1 MSARNSHDYEG
12 ESFDD
17 APESTENLRVT
28 IPQSS
33 SARSLTDS
41 PPVGVGASPEL
52 TEKPPL
58 PSESQVEQEEEEED
72 NGSEPTTPKK
82 KNKKKN
88 KKKGKQQDDGEVAEE
103 QAEELQE
110 QELGDE
116 LKLET
121 AEVEDDDEADQHI
134 EVEDLHEPTGLD
146 GIGEEEA
153 SDRNIAQKSPLLTS
167 HRLSSASSLDE
178 VVLTT
183 SKEDVPII
191 DTIEAKPELPPVPP
205 KDDVASPPSSGL
217 KGLSGSLPSLPWAP
231 PPINKNPP
239 PPPPPPLSRKASGP
253 FAWFSRSSIS
263 AKEVK
268 SPPPVGSRRNTST
281 SVSTIASNL
290 DLVADGDASSVNS
303 KRPRRNSLKDQ
314 FKLLRMRE
322 DTAWAEHEEAG
333 ARSKP
338 PSFSHPGMSP
348 PIIPEENEDGIL
360 HPPTTASGATS
371 PGTADPSTINPNLAP
386 GTVSGFARSADDA
399 STPVDWELWQSL
411 VNNGPQ
417 ALVNSE
423 ELNSAIKRGIPQ
435 TIRGVIWQILAD
447 CHAGELEDIYRDLVA
462 RGTDKERR
470 PSNGQINGIIE
481 ESNSSSRSSIRSDHS
496 GSATHSTSPSHET
509 DPEKLA
515 KEQLASETARV
526 KRAKDEG
533 VALQKL
539 EKVIRRDLGSRTSYS
554 KYFVSQGSQESL
566 YGLCKAYALY
576 DEAVGYAQGMNFIVM
591 PLLFNM
597 DEAEAF
603 ELLVKLMNKYG
614 LREMFIADMPG
625 LHRSLYQFERLLEDF
640 EPALY
645 CHLRRRGV
653 PPQLYATQWFLTLFA
668 YRFPLQLVLRIYD
681 LIFEEGLERTILK
694 FSIAIMRRNAE
705 ALLGMK
711 DMSTLT
717 TFLKERL
724 FDAYI
729 DKQPSATSI
738 LESGFFGSS
747 GAADKEIYRAD
758 ILVQDACD
766 VPLTQD
772 MIKVYTTE
780 WEEKTRTEKERETEL
795 ENLRHTVATQA
806 ARVRL
811 LEERAEASDKEHVQL
826 ASELVHAKVEN
837 EELRDLTDALKL
849 QVAELKVVVDKQ
861 PGEVEGK
868 LRMEMERI
876 MKRNIEVQ
884 NENRAMEDS
893 MAEMEKE
900 LVSTKMKWAEM
911 SENHETLR
919 QKWSDLRRA
928 LD

>member
-1 MSARNSHDYEG
+1 MSPRNSHDYEG

-17 APESTENLRVT
+17 APESIDNLHVT
-28 IPQSS
+28 IPKSS

-41 PPVGVGASPEL
+41 PPVGVGASPEI
-52 TEKPPL
+52 TEKPL
-58 PSESQVEQEEEEED
+58 FPSESQVEQKDED
-72 NGSEPTTPKK
+72 YGSEQTTPKK

-88 KKKGKQQDDGEVAEE
+88 KKKGNQPDEGEAAAEE

-110 QELGDE
+110 QKLGDD

-121 AEVEDDDEADQHI
+121 VNVEEDDKIVEQVKD
-134 EVEDLHEPTGLD
+134 EDLGEHTGLD
-146 GIGEEEA
+146 GTGEEEA
-153 SDRNIAQKSPLLTS
+153 PDRNITPKSPLLTS

-183 SKEDVPII
+183 SKDEEPFNVANPE
-191 DTIEAKPELPPVPP
+191 TKPELPPVPP
-205 KDDVASPPSSGL
+205 KDDATPSSGL
-217 KGLSGSLPSLPWAP
+217 KGLSGNLPSVPWAP
-231 PPINKNPP
+231 PPVNKNPL
-239 PPPPPPLSRKASGP
+239 PPPPPPLPRKSSGP
-253 FAWFSRSSIS
+253 FAWFSRGSVG

-268 SPPPVGSRRNTST
+268 SPPPAGSRRNTST

-322 DTAWAEHEEAG
+322 DTTWAEHEEAG
-333 ARSKP
+333 ARSGP
-338 PSFSHPGMSP
+338 PSVSHPGMSP
-348 PIIPEENEDGIL
+348 PIIPEENETGIL
-360 HPPTTASGATS
+360 YPPATASAATS
-371 PGTADPSTINPNLAP
+371 PGTENPSTINPNLAP
-386 GTVSGFARSADDA
+386 GTVSGFAKAPDDA
-399 STPVDWELWQSL
+399 SAPVDWELWQSL

-447 CHAGELEDIYRDLVA
+447 CRAGELEDIYRDLVA

-470 PSNGQINGIIE
+470 PSNGQFNGIIE
-481 ESNSSSRSSIRSDHS
+481 ESNTSSRSSIRSDHS
-496 GSATHSTSPSHET
+496 GSATQSTSVSPSQEM

-515 KEQLASETARV
+515 KEQLASETARA
-526 KRAKDEG
+526 KKAKDEA

-576 DEAVGYAQGMNFIVM
+576 DEGVGYAQGMNFIVM

-597 DEAEAF
+597 DEVEAF

-625 LHRSLYQFERLLEDF
+625 LHRSLYQFERLLEDL

-705 ALLGMK
+705 TLLGMK

-729 DKQPSATSI
+729 DKQPSASSI

-747 GAADKEIYRAD
+747 GAADKEVYRAD

-772 MIKVYTTE
+772 MIKSYTAE
-780 WEEKTRTEKERETEL
+780 WEEKTRTEKEREIEL
-795 ENLRHTVATQA
+795 EHLRHTVATQA

-849 QVAELKVVVDKQ
+849 QVSELKIVVDKQ
-861 PGEVEGK
+861 PGEVEEK

>member
-1 MSARNSHDYEG
+1 MSPRNSRDYEG

-17 APESTENLRVT
+17 APETIENLRVT
-28 IPQSS
+28 IPKSS

-41 PPVGVGASPEL
+41 PPVGVGASPDL
-52 TEKPPL
+52 TEKSL
-58 PSESQVEQEEEEED
+58 
-72 NGSEPTTPKK
+72 
-82 KNKKKN
+82 
-88 KKKGKQQDDGEVAEE
+88 GKQPDEGEVAEE
-103 QAEELQE
+103 DQTEELQD

-121 AEVEDDDEADQHI
+121 VEVNGDDNADQQA
-134 EVEDLHEPTGLD
+134 EPEDLAEHTGLD
-146 GIGEEEA
+146 GIGEEETQ
-153 SDRNIAQKSPLLTS
+153 SRNITPKSPLLTS

-183 SKEDVPII
+183 SKDEEPLNMTVPEIR
-191 DTIEAKPELPPVPP
+191 PELPPVPP
-205 KDDVASPPSSGL
+205 KDDAASPPSSGL
-217 KGLSGSLPSLPWAP
+217 KGLSGTLPSLPWGP
-231 PPINKNPP
+231 PPVNKNPP
-239 PPPPPPLSRKASGP
+239 PPPPPPLARKASGP
-253 FAWFSRSSIS
+253 FAWFSRSSVG

-268 SPPPVGSRRNTST
+268 SPPQAGTRRNTST
-281 SVSTIASNL
+281 SVSTVASNL

-322 DTAWAEHEEAG
+322 DTTWAEHEESS
-333 ARSKP
+333 ARSGP
-338 PSFSHPGMSP
+338 PSVGHPELSP

-360 HPPTTASGATS
+360 YPPPSGSAVTS
-371 PGTADPSTINPNLAP
+371 PGIADPSTINPSLAP
-386 GTVSGFARSADDA
+386 GTVSGFAKSPDDA

-417 ALVNSE
+417 ALVDSE

-470 PSNGQINGIIE
+470 PSNGQISGIIE

-496 GSATHSTSPSHET
+496 GSATQSASVSPSQET
-509 DPEKLA
+509 NPEKLA
-515 KEQLASETARV
+515 KEQLASETARA
-526 KRAKDEG
+526 KRAKDEA

-566 YGLCKAYALY
+566 YGLCKGYAMY

-597 DEAEAF
+597 DEVEAF

-625 LHRSLYQFERLLEDF
+625 LHRSLYQFERLLEDL

-705 ALLGMK
+705 ALLEMK

-729 DKQPSATSI
+729 DKQPSASSI

-747 GAADKEIYRAD
+747 GAADKEVYRAD
-758 ILVQDACD
+758 LLVQDACD
-766 VPLTQD
+766 VPLTQE
-772 MIKVYTTE
+772 MIKSYTVE
-780 WEEKTRTEKERETEL
+780 WEEKTRTEKEREAEL
-795 ENLRHTVATQA
+795 EHLRHTVGTQA

-849 QVAELKVVVDKQ
+849 QVSELKIVVDKQ
-861 PGEVEGK
+861 PGEVEEK

-900 LVSTKMKWAEM
+900 LVSTKMKWAEV